1 MKVGGMGLAAD
12 ASAEVQDIAERV
24 RPDLE
29 KRVGRTFPKYKAFKY
44 ATQVVAGL
52 NYFIVVDVGEAK
64 HFHLRVY
71 RNLQGELKLSDFVQK
86 DTDAELEYL

>member
-1 MKVGGMGLAAD
+1 MKLGGLGLTAD
-12 ASAEVQDIAERV
+12 ATAEVQDIAERV

-29 KRVGRTFPKYKAFKY
+29 KRVGRTFPKYHAVKY

-52 NYFIVVDVGEAK
+52 NFFIAVDVGEPK

-71 RNLQGELKLSDFVQK
+71 RNLQGELQLTDFVEK
-86 DTDAELEYL
+86 DADAEMEYI